1 MQLYELCIIKPKG
14 GFYRHVVFRSAYQVL
29 TKFHKVCIKSL
40 FCFWKKGSVQKKTS
54 IIDDRCAYF

>member
-29 TKFHKVCIKSL
+29 TKFHKVCTRSL
-40 FCFWKKGSVQKKTS
+40 FCFRKKGSEKYSALVK
-54 IIDDRCAYF
+54 RELLFN